1 MSLHGYIYLLD
12 RQPFLAEP
20 LSFAAPPF
28 SRCVTAATEVV
39 MIGGGGRKTGVGAR
53 RLSTDMDRNTLR
65 GLGEFETVVGD
76 IILDVTASGV
86 VAAAAKFST
95 ATVDDGLDGDMTL
108 VGASSCPLSDV
119 IGVCVED
126 GSAVIVCCAVAET
139 TGMVVAVFDTWL
151 LDVGC
156 VVILCAVVG
165 H

>member
-1 MSLHGYIYLLD
+1 
-12 RQPFLAEP
+12 
-20 LSFAAPPF
+20 
-28 SRCVTAATEVV
+28 

-76 IILDVTASGV
+76 IILDVTVSGV

-119 IGVCVED
+119 IGED
-126 GSAVIVCCAVAET
+126 GAAVIVCCAVAET
-139 TGMVVAVFDTWL
+139 TGTVVAVFDTWL